1 MSRKS
6 KIDKTLSLRP
16 TFTVFRTR
24 CPICLILNKKSKLFT
39 TLYHVQFHLSTHSSD
54 DESSSGISIS
64 EIKNMISQIAQGI
77 QWGMILN

>member
-24 CPICLILNKKSKLFT
+24 CPICLILNKKSKYKTVEIGYF
-39 TLYHVQFHLSTHSSD
+39 SSKK
-54 DESSSGISIS
+54 E
-64 EIKNMISQIAQGI
+64 KNIII
-77 QWGMILN
+77 NNE